1 MTATTLPVGLDAA
14 EIDAVVA
21 RALDEDLRDGP
32 DRTTAA
38 CVPPGSVAV
47 GEFRTRPAGT
57 LAGVGVAVRVL
68 ERVCGDELE
77 VLDARADGDR
87 LAPGDVA
94 LAVRAPLA
102 TLLTAER
109 TALNLLC
116 QLSGVATA
124 TSAWVDAVAGTPTR
138 IRDTRKTVPGL
149 RALQKYAVR
158 CGGGVNHRM
167 SLGDALL
174 IKDNHVLAAG
184 SVTAAVRAAREAA
197 PELPCELEVDS
208 LAQLDEAL
216 PLGLE
221 LVLLDNFSPRECA
234 EAVRRRDARAP
245 GTGLEASGGLTVD
258 TAAAYGATGVDYL
271 AVGGLTHSSPALDLG
286 LDLRAS

>member
-1 MTATTLPVGLDAA
+1 MTAVSLPRGLEAA
-14 EIDAVVA
+14 EVDRVVDV
-21 RALDEDLRDGP
+21 ALDEDLRDGP

-68 ERVCGDELE
+68 ERVCGGDLE

-87 LAPGDVA
+87 LRPGDVA

-124 TSAWVDAVAGTPTR
+124 TSAWVDAVAGTRAR
-138 IRDTRKTVPGL
+138 IRDSRKTVPGM

-174 IKDNHVLAAG
+174 IKDNHVHAAG
-184 SVTAAVRAAREAA
+184 SVTAAVHAARAAA
-197 PELPCELEVDS
+197 PELGCELEVDS
-208 LAQLDEAL
+208 FDQLDEAL
-216 PLGLE
+216 GLDLE
-221 LVLLDNFSPRECA
+221 LILLDNFTADECA
-234 EAVRRRDARAP
+234 EAVRRRDAAAP
-245 GTGLEASGGLTVD
+245 TTGLEASGGLTID
-258 TAAAYGATGVDYL
+258 TAAAYGASGVDYL

-286 LDLRAS
+286 LDLRSL